1 MTTDI
6 TVLNTVVSEFNVATS
21 IAVQTTVENV
31 VVSLGT
37 PDIMYENKHK
47 DNGYKSYES
56 KKFRVVCLGK
66 TMLFYGKEGAKVMQG
81 ISCINRQAYVIAS

>member
-6 TVLNTVVSEFNVATS
+6 TVLNTDVSELNVATS

-37 PDIMYENKHK
+37 PDIMYENKYK
-47 DNGYKSYES
+47 DNGFRSYES
-56 KKFRVVCLGK
+56 EKFRVICLGR
-66 TMLFYGKEGAKVMQG
+66 TMLFYGKEGVRVMND
-81 ISCINRQAYVIAS
+81 ICCINRQAYVIAS

>member
-6 TVLNTVVSEFNVATS
+6 TVLNTDVSELNVATS

-37 PDIMYENKHK
+37 PDIMYENKYK
-47 DNGYKSYES
+47 DNGFRSYES
-56 KKFRVVCLGK
+56 KKFRVICLGR
-66 TMLFYGKEGAKVMQG
+66 TMLFYGKEGVRVMKN
-81 ISCINRQAYVIAS
+81 ISCINRQAYVTS